1 MELLIKNA
9 RVVDW
14 CQDFKGDIYIKF
26 GVIQEIGLNLQKQ
39 CETVD
44 AEGLTL
50 MPAFVDLHSHFRD
63 PGQTYKEDIHSGSL
77 AAVRG
82 GYTTVNLMANT
93 TPVCSEMETVNYVLE
108 KARTVKLVD
117 IHQCVSV
124 TKDLLGEDI
133 SHLDKLSSEVKM
145 LSDDGRGVANS
156 KVMMEAMT
164 KAKEKDL
171 IIITHAESEELTKA
185 DTRLAENT
193 MTWRDITLAKFTG
206 CRLHVAH
213 VSTKEAMDYVIKAK
227 QEGILVTCEVTP
239 HHLALTKDTVYKVN
253 PPLREEEDIA
263 FLIKAIKEGYV
274 DAISTDHAPHSYED
288 KQEGANGISG
298 LETAFSVCYSKLV
311 DEGHISINKLSELMS
326 KNPARL
332 LNINKG
338 EIKIGYE
345 ADLVLL
351 NINQNYKVKTAD
363 FASKGKNTP
372 FDGMIFKGV
381 INITIKGGKVI
392 YSKYEEGRY

>member
-9 RVVDW
+9 RIVDW
-14 CQDFKGDIYIKF
+14 CQDFIGDVYVKF
-26 GVIQEIGLNLQKQ
+26 GVIQEIGLNLEKQ
-39 CETVD
+39 CQIID
-44 AEGLTL
+44 AEGLVL

-108 KARTVKLVD
+108 KARVVKLVD

-124 TKDLLGEDI
+124 TKDLQGEDI
-133 SHLDKLSSEVKM
+133 SHLDKLNSEVKM

-156 KVMMEAMT
+156 KVMLEAMA

-171 IIITHAESEELTKA
+171 IIITHAESEELTIV

-193 MTWRDITLAKFTG
+193 MTWRDISLAKYTG
-206 CRLHVAH
+206 CKLHMAH
-213 VSTKEAMDYVIKAK
+213 VSTKEAMDYVIRAK
-227 QEGILVTCEVTP
+227 QEGQKLTCEVTP
-239 HHLALTKDTVYKVN
+239 HHLALTKDTDYKVN
-253 PPLREEEDIA
+253 PPLREEEDITA
-263 FLIKAIKEGYV
+263 LIKAIKEGYV
-274 DAISTDHAPHSYED
+274 DAIATDHAPHSYED
-288 KQEGANGISG
+288 KKKGANGISG
-298 LETAFSVCYSKLV
+298 IETAFSVCYTKLV
-311 DEGHISINKLSELMS
+311 HEGHITLNKLSELMS
-326 KNPARL
+326 KNPSKL

-338 EIKIGYE
+338 EIKIGSE
-345 ADLVLL
+345 ADLVLVD
-351 NINQNYKVKTAD
+351 INESYKVKTED

-372 FDGMIFKGV
+372 FEGRVFKGV
-381 INITIKGGKVI
+381 ISNTIKAGKFV
-392 YSKYEEGRY
+392 YSK